1 MNPLAI
7 LSGAGMAASGLGMLF
22 NKRKK
27 FGQTEYGQKLRQL
40 SEQGIYSGQTLS
52 GMMGQ
57 LGKETGNVAQQAKAG
72 LRGRLISQGMGGSIA
87 GQRSITNIDVQRMDQ
102 LKKALKDIQME
113 NERLKAQ
120 FGLQYARAATEYD
133 LQNQAQTQGALSDL
147 FGTAGSLLYNQ
158 LQPKEENMYQSNPPR
173 GIYQFTQNLPQKPI
187 RPEVP
192 LEPPSNEPAM
202 PPMLPMTLDLSVV
215 GKPRGQST
223 ENIKLLKYLTSK
235 YNKRGT
241 S

>member
-120 FGLQYARAATEYD
+120 FGLQYAQAATEYD

-147 FGTAGSLLYNQ
+147 FGVSGSLLYNQ
-158 LQPKEENMYQSNPPR
+158 LQPQSFQLNNNQLSEQ
-173 GIYQFTQNLPQKPI
+173 GQNIPALDWNRLIKPKPEQLTVF
-187 RPEVP
+187 RP
-192 LEPPSNEPAM
+192 
-202 PPMLPMTLDLSVV
+202 TF
-215 GKPRGQST
+215 
-223 ENIKLLKYLTSK
+223 
-235 YNKRGT
+235 NKRMP
-241 S
+241 SLPNKKY